1 MDVEIAKIIVQGGIS
16 GISFFAIW
24 ILKSELDKNREIMKQ
39 LIEVNE
45 KQNVSMADL
54 KNEVVRINERIKS

>member
-1 MDVEIAKIIVQGGIS
+1 MDVEIAKIIVQGWIS

-45 KQNVSMADL
+45 KQNTSMAEL
-54 KNEVVRINERIKS
+54 KNEVVRIGERIK